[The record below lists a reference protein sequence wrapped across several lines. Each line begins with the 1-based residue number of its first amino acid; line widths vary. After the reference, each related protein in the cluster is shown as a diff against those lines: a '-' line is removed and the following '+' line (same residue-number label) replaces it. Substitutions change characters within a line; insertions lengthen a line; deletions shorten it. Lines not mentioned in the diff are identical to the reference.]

1 MTEHLPEC
9 VASVVRMGYDDTY
22 CICDELRACEE
33 RVMRAVMHT
42 VDVDSYEEGQRD
54 CKATHPVLAVKEITR
69 IASKGYDTGLDAARE
84 AVEGEWTEDPSW
96 DGTNWNNAL
105 TCALESIDAL
115 RQKP

>member
-22 CICDELRACEE
+22 CICPELRACEK

-42 VDVDSYEEGQRD
+42 VDVDSYEEGKRD

-84 AVEGEWTEDPSW
+84 AVAAIHDDCNCYEDL
-96 DGTNWNNAL
+96 GIRAE
-105 TCALESIDAL
+105 AIAAIDAL
-115 RQKP
+115 REKKS